1 MKLAQRQHARGAGV
15 DVIDVVDSKMVC
27 SGRFGGRLDI
37 QQHCADAKNLG
48 ALSVA
53 SPGDSREG
61 DGAVGL
67 EE

>member
-15 DVIDVVDSKMVC
+15 DVIDVVDSKMVR

-37 QQHCADAKNLG
+37 QQHCAYIKNLG
-48 ALSVA
+48 TLSVT

-61 DGAVGL
+61 DGTVGL